1 MSIADPDAAVQ
12 GYVRAATTSGHYNI
26 CSTEK
31 RPSRLFMP
39 TEYMLKKKRRKRKQL
54 LLLISRG
61 MLMIQCLL
69 IKFNNIF

>member
-39 TEYMLKKKRRKRKQL
+39 TEHMLKKKKRKQL

-61 MLMIQCLL
+61 MLMI
-69 IKFNNIF
+69 

>member
-1 MSIADPDAAVQ
+1 MSTADPDAAVQ

-39 TEYMLKKKRRKRKQL
+39 TAHMLKKKKRKRKQL

-61 MLMIQCLL
+61 MLMIECLL
-69 IKFNNIF
+69 IKFYNIF

>member
-39 TEYMLKKKRRKRKQL
+39 TEYMLKKREEKEN
-54 LLLISRG
+54 S
-61 MLMIQCLL
+61 CSS
-69 IKFNNIF
+69 